1 MDEELHCGE
10 SALGDQMR
18 KSLTVV
24 AALASTVL
32 LSSAANA
39 AVQISI
45 QEVGSD
51 VVATTSGSLNLAG
64 LNYVSTGS
72 NTAFLEPSLGYF
84 FSRAASYD
92 IYTTLMGPT
101 GFGTSVTTSGTGTGD
116 AFAISKIFGGVGVP
130 AGYSSGSPLSGITT
144 SVGATPGSYVFTV
157 PNDTITV
164 QVGSLQAVSAVPE
177 PSTWAMMLLGFG
189 VVGGAIRVVKRR
201 QKLSTR
207 HA

>member
-1 MDEELHCGE
+1 
-10 SALGDQMR
+10 MR

-24 AALASTVL
+24 AALASAVL

-64 LNYVSTGS
+64 LNYVLTGN
-72 NTAFLEPSLGYF
+72 NTAFLDPSLGYF

-92 IYTTLMGPT
+92 IYTTLTGPT
-101 GFGTSVTTSGTGTGD
+101 GFGTSVTTSGTGTGN
-116 AFAISKIFGGVGVP
+116 AFAFSRIFGGVGVP
-130 AGYSSGSPLSGITT
+130 AGYSSGSLLSGTT
-144 SVGATPGSYVFTV
+144 TFGSQTLATMGATPGSYVFTV

-164 QVGSLQAVSAVPE
+164 QVGTLHAVSAVPE

-189 VVGGAIRVVKRR
+189 AVGGAMRMVKRR